1 MSALDAI
8 SITLIVLAVPI
19 CVVNLIFVILV
30 YRRDSLGKLQ
40 NSLLFSLGCSD
51 FCAGFFLIPLLILC
65 SAQLQTCIPCI
76 ASYLFNRFIMI
87 LSLLHL
93 TAVISERYLKIAH
106 PFWFQSKEYT
116 LLQSRYIVPALWLT
130 SLLIAVS
137 PLAFWPLKTPCA
149 IGDKTLTENLEI
161 FDFACLALFCFLLL
175 FKVYTFVR
183 LYLVVRGHL
192 LNINATALQLRS
204 SMENTYSIAG
214 SCKSLEPISE
224 KNSVKKD
231 LPQSNRSTESGSQIS
246 HVSSQYL
253 RRQLV
258 KKEAKIV
265 VRFAAMTF
273 MFILV
278 WGAYFI
284 MSFMQ
289 RNAEDVPVIVAR
301 IHLVVRFLN
310 PLLDPWILTVNN
322 TYWQGSKTSFR
333 QCRNVLFRGL
343 WKCGSATRG
352 RRAHQATSKQ
362 DELKD
367 MDQVCV
373 KNANDAEV
381 VSSI

>member
-1 MSALDAI
+1 MSVLDAI

-40 NSLLFSLGCSD
+40 DTLLFSLGCSD
-51 FCAGFFLIPLLILC
+51 FCAGFFLIPLLVLC
-65 SAQLQTCIPCI
+65 RVSFQLQTCIPCI
-76 ASYLFNRFIMI
+76 TSYLFNRFMMI

-116 LLQSRYIVPALWLT
+116 LLRSRHVVPALWLT
-130 SLLIAVS
+130 SLLTAVS

-149 IGDKTLTENLEI
+149 NGDKTLTENLEK

-175 FKVYTFVR
+175 FKIYTFVR

-192 LNINATALQLRS
+192 RDINATAVQLRS
-204 SMENTYSIAG
+204 SMENTH
-214 SCKSLEPISE
+214 LEPTAE
-224 KNSVKKD
+224 KNSVKQD
-231 LPQSNRSTESGSQIS
+231 LPRSNRSTGSSSQIS

-258 KKEAKIV
+258 KKEAKIA
-265 VRFAAMTF
+265 VRFAAMAF

-289 RNAEDVPVIVAR
+289 KGPEDVSMIVKQ

-333 QCRNVLFRGL
+333 QCRNVIFRGL
-343 WKCGSATRG
+343 WKCGSATKG
-352 RRAHQATSKQ
+352 RAHQATSKQ
-362 DELKD
+362 DELQD

-373 KNANDAEV
+373 KNTNDAEV
-381 VSSI
+381 VSGI

>member
-40 NSLLFSLGCSD
+40 DTLLFSLGCSD
-51 FCAGFFLIPLLILC
+51 FCAGFFLIPLLVLC
-65 SAQLQTCIPCI
+65 SVSFQLQTCIPCI
-76 ASYLFNRFIMI
+76 TSYLFNRFIMI

-116 LLQSRYIVPALWLT
+116 LLQSRHVVPTLWLT

-149 IGDKTLTENLEI
+149 NGDKTLTGNLEI
-161 FDFACLALFCFLLL
+161 FDFVCLALFCFLLL
-175 FKVYTFVR
+175 FKIYTFVR

-192 LNINATALQLRS
+192 RDINATAVQLRS
-204 SMENTYSIAG
+204 SRENIIAG
-214 SCKSLEPISE
+214 SCKSLEPIAE
-224 KNSVKKD
+224 KNSVKQD
-231 LPQSNRSTESGSQIS
+231 LPRSNRSTGSGPQIS
-246 HVSSQYL
+246 HASSQYL

-265 VRFAAMTF
+265 VRFAAMAF

-289 RNAEDVPVIVAR
+289 KNPEDVPVIVQQ

-333 QCRNVLFRGL
+333 QCRNVTFRGL

-362 DELKD
+362 DELED
-367 MDQVCV
+367 VDQVCV
-373 KNANDAEV
+373 KNAND
-381 VSSI
+381 VSGI